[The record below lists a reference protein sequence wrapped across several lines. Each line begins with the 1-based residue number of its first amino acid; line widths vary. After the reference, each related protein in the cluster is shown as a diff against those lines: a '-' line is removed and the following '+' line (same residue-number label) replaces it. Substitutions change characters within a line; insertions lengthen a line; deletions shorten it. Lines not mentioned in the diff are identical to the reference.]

1 MPLRHFHPT
10 AAMVLALATDTPLL
24 RTQGVSRKTGIM
36 KQDRAT
42 SPETSGVFPPCQL
55 DMLDCFP

>member
-1 MPLRHFHPT
+1 MTLLHFHPT

-24 RTQGVSRKTGIM
+24 RTRRDSRKTGIM

-42 SPETSGVFPPCQL
+42 SPETSGVFRSCQL

>member
-1 MPLRHFHPT
+1 MTLLHFHPT

-24 RTQGVSRKTGIM
+24 RTQRDSRRTGIM
-36 KQDRAT
+36 TQDRAT
-42 SPETSGVFPPCQL
+42 FPETSGVFPSCEL